1 MYFPQKKKNAG
12 SSILDHW
19 ESSKYPKE
27 MDEKP
32 DFTEAPVSKMA
43 EGGEVDPKKEAD
55 HKEACKEIAKDI
67 LDAIESKS
75 PGVLASALSSLIEQC
90 KMHEES

>member
-1 MYFPQKKKNAG
+1 MYFPQKRKNAG
-12 SSILDHW
+12 SAILDHW
-19 ESSKYPKE
+19 EASKYPKE
-27 MDEKP
+27 INEKP
-32 DFTEAPVSKMA
+32 DFDEAGLSKMA
-43 EGGEVDPKKEAD
+43 EGGEVDPEKEAN

-90 KMHEES
+90 RMHEED